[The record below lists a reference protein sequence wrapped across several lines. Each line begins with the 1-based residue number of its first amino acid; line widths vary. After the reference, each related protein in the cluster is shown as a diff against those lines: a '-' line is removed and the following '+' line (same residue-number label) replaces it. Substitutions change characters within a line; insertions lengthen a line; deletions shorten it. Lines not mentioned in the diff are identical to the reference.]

1 MKAVI
6 LCMSLLVLTVASPAR
21 AEELTAEKKKLIDE
35 FLHLTSGDRMG
46 ELFAS
51 YYIQEIR
58 DDVMEKHPDI
68 DKRAFVIIEEEVNS
82 VVGGAVKDDNAIN
95 ELSYPIY
102 HKYLTSEEITQLI
115 QFYQSPIGQKTMA
128 ILPVISTEAMQAGE
142 EWGRS
147 LGPEILKRV
156 QFRFD
161 QESILKAQ

>member
-1 MKAVI
+1 MNANG
-6 LCMSLLVLTVASPAR
+6 VA
-21 AEELTAEKKKLIDE
+21 I
-35 FLHLTSGDRMG
+35 G
-46 ELFAS
+46 
-51 YYIQEIR
+51 
-58 DDVMEKHPDI
+58 
-68 DKRAFVIIEEEVNS
+68 IIEEEVNS

-115 QFYQSPIGQKTMA
+115 QFYKSPIGQKTMA
-128 ILPVISTEAMQAGE
+128 ILPVISTEAMRAGE